1 MAAAALLGWGGVVT
15 VVMSVSPAEVSA
27 ILLVFLYLSLFTA
40 LTCTIT
46 VAGFMARAALLK
58 KNFDLQRHVAVS
70 FRQGILLALAAIC
83 ALILSS
89 QGWLHWWSSVAIIAV
104 MTALETMMITAK
116 LKVSE

>member
-1 MAAAALLGWGGVVT
+1 MSAAALLGWGGVVT
-15 VVMSVSPAEVSA
+15 VILTVNPAEASL

-46 VAGFMARAALLK
+46 VAGFMARAVLLK

-70 FRQGILLALAAIC
+70 FRQGILLSLAAIS
-83 ALILSS
+83 ALLLSS
-89 QGWLHWWSSVAIIAV
+89 QGWLHWWSAVLIVVA
-104 MTALETMMITAK
+104 MTALETLMITAR